1 MSPKKSNHKVINQEA
16 SGVTAT
22 TGEATVATAGPTST
36 DKALTAGP
44 TSTDQALTAAN
55 LVVSA
60 APVGTDAQG
69 SAAATLMEIDD
80 PIVTTSQDAINGDSS
95 ASSSSVG
102 NIHGDIPRT
111 SVSTDA
117 INGDASG
124 NFAVLAEVHGSQ
136 ASSVRASSNIHGNTA
151 ASVGDANVDNASA
164 TFYHIPVPQGF
175 ATPISSDERLTLMN
189 EIERL
194 RLMVFK
200 TTIQSIGCPQGSIIP
215 ANLGVLRN
223 QLEMAERTYELVFGK
238 TESTLVPNETPYFQ
252 WRGHFFN
259 KRRAVFATPNDCLD
273 HFELVLQAHR
283 LSIHD
288 NWERIVPAKLSTGM
302 ARWYTSMVAKQGRLT
317 WSEFRTAVIN
327 KYGRSSIDMRD
338 EAREQLE
345 RLVYQQGE
353 AFNQFVDKFQ
363 QLRNQAEIQD
373 EDCIVRYLIKA
384 LPEEL
389 ANYTKFSLNTNS
401 DKEEITVDLAVNKIT
416 AIYNA
421 LFKDKWERER
431 EKATSVTSSASILIN
446 NSGTKV
452 TSHSTKRCIYHPNAH
467 NHRTK
472 DCKAS
477 DNMKKRIDAAQRKF
491 GEVNTR
497 ICHDCKEPGWT
508 PAHRAV
514 CKMKNNQ
521 PRFRNKVVKKTI
533 VPVPNQQADYNSDDN
548 MDTDTE
554 SDEQNMTFAAMNIKD
569 CEYQYMNEPP
579 RNLLNKNSII
589 LPITLENNDIKVRT
603 YFLLDTGS
611 SFSCISPKLAKIL
624 EVKINKDIKGT
635 IKTCKKDTVIDRIG
649 STEEDIKIIYNSRQC
664 YSKLEIFDIFSDIDV
679 VIGMDLIMQIG
690 ITISNMA
697 MDWDDDNNPE
707 IPAIDPNPYTPND
720 SPYGTEAERA
730 HFTKEIEPYIK
741 ANKNIDPKAYC
752 NIPGSTLELHIL
764 KHHENKMYKP
774 QWPLEEKFLPAI
786 KEQMATWISNG
797 VIQPAPPG
805 TPYNSPIFCVRKKTS
820 TGEYA
825 PGVYRV
831 VVDCRAV
838 NAALDPD
845 KSDRFPL
852 PLISTLHRKMSEHA
866 IFSVLDLSQC
876 FHSFRLESASRKYV
890 SFIDPTTGLQWSF
903 RNCPM
908 GLLPISSFVQRHLT
922 NLFSDLSSVT
932 TNFIDDIT
940 VHTEADMET
949 HLKYVKIVIDRL
961 TKANLKINHAK
972 THFAQRSI
980 NILGFCLSEKGL
992 ALDSRKVSN
1001 VLDWDPK
1008 VANSKEL
1015 QSRLGLIN
1023 YFRGNLPRLS
1033 TLTAPLDAIK
1043 NAPDIDKV
1051 WTEDH
1056 TIAMT
1061 NIQQLLVSSPI
1072 ISAPNLAYPFCLVTD
1087 ASAYGIGAC
1096 LYQVIKKRIYYNG
1109 FIARKLS
1116 ASEQRYG
1123 SSKRELLAVVYAFNK
1138 FRQWL
1143 WGEKFHLFLDNR
1155 GLLYLHSQEKL
1166 TRMIENFYDT
1176 IFEFHFD
1183 ITYCMGMDNILADR
1197 LSRIFVPG
1205 TKKLE
1210 GCGSLARRATVI
1222 KRTLDPIESTNNKN
1236 LHEAKKQKK
1245 GSKSKDI
1252 ILHPINQSTQ
1262 GTEINDMENN
1272 VNKENTNSNTVSS
1285 ALTETA
1291 NSDSKDN
1298 RELFIYASHLDI
1310 YEVPKSEAQKQEL
1323 LEKSHLLGHYGIT
1336 AMEQVIHEDYQ
1347 MHWKGLRKDI
1357 ERYVKNC
1364 SKCRVFNIG
1373 RHVYHP
1379 PKNHTADSVGD
1390 HWVFDLGTFD
1400 VTTPRGNN
1408 FILVA
1413 MDLFSRFIV
1422 LRALPNKTATTVAK
1436 EIVSIFSLFGYPK
1449 ILSHDN
1455 GKEFSSQ
1462 LLESIAANAQ
1472 IEQRLSLPWCP
1483 LGNSACEAAVKSS
1496 KAIIIKMLDG
1506 CAENWDLYLDGTAY
1520 SLNLHKS
1527 RLHGMKPFVVM
1538 FARLPNELKD
1548 YSEVEISLPEQTLN
1562 AKALKDKIKRIDKIL
1577 VPAIKEQIVKTQ
1589 KADNAYFMK
1598 RHKILKN
1605 PFPIGAS
1612 VMIKN
1617 VESKNSKTDPKY
1629 EGVFYIHG
1637 YTKNGSYI
1645 LKDET
1650 DTFLSRDVPTSHIK
1664 LINENPPPPEPAD
1677 KRYEVEAILKH
1688 KGKAPNYQY
1697 LVTWKDYNSSY
1708 DSWETPELFD
1718 SKKPIEQYWARV
1730 GAPEKSSGKKQR
1742 APKSINKRKIA
1753 TREERSTKRHAR
1765 LIENRRPSSL

>member
-1 MSPKKSNHKVINQEA
+1 M
-16 SGVTAT
+16 
-22 TGEATVATAGPTST
+22 
-36 DKALTAGP
+36 
-44 TSTDQALTAAN
+44 
-55 LVVSA
+55 
-60 APVGTDAQG
+60 
-69 SAAATLMEIDD
+69 
-80 PIVTTSQDAINGDSS
+80 
-95 ASSSSVG
+95 
-102 NIHGDIPRT
+102 
-111 SVSTDA
+111 
-117 INGDASG
+117 
-124 NFAVLAEVHGSQ
+124 
-136 ASSVRASSNIHGNTA
+136 
-151 ASVGDANVDNASA
+151 
-164 TFYHIPVPQGF
+164 
-175 ATPISSDERLTLMN
+175 
-189 EIERL
+189 
-194 RLMVFK
+194 
-200 TTIQSIGCPQGSIIP
+200 
-215 ANLGVLRN
+215 
-223 QLEMAERTYELVFGK
+223 
-238 TESTLVPNETPYFQ
+238 
-252 WRGHFFN
+252 
-259 KRRAVFATPNDCLD
+259 KRR
-273 HFELVLQAHR
+273 
-283 LSIHD
+283 
-288 NWERIVPAKLSTGM
+288 
-302 ARWYTSMVAKQGRLT
+302 
-317 WSEFRTAVIN
+317 
-327 KYGRSSIDMRD
+327 ID
-338 EAREQLE
+338 
-345 RLVYQQGE
+345 
-353 AFNQFVDKFQ
+353 
-363 QLRNQAEIQD
+363 
-373 EDCIVRYLIKA
+373 
-384 LPEEL
+384 
-389 ANYTKFSLNTNS
+389 
-401 DKEEITVDLAVNKIT
+401 
-416 AIYNA
+416 
-421 LFKDKWERER
+421 
-431 EKATSVTSSASILIN
+431 SAQ
-446 NSGTKV
+446 K
-452 TSHSTKRCIYHPNAH
+452 
-467 NHRTK
+467 
-472 DCKAS
+472 
-477 DNMKKRIDAAQRKF
+477 KF
-491 GEVNTR
+491 GGNNARV
-497 ICHDCKEPGWT
+497 CHDCKEPGWT
-508 PAHRAV
+508 PAHKAI
-514 CKMKNNQ
+514 CKMKRSQNK
-521 PRFRNKVVKKTI
+521 FRNKGAQKTI
-533 VPVPNQQADYNSDDN
+533 VPVPNQQAEYNSDDN

-554 SDEQNMTFAAMNIKD
+554 ADEQNMTFAAMHIKD
-569 CEYQYMNEPP
+569 CEYQYTNEPP
-579 RNLLNKNSII
+579 HNLLNKNSII
-589 LPITLENNDIKVRT
+589 LPITLENNGIKVRT
-603 YFLLDTGS
+603 YFLMDTGS
-611 SFSCISPKLAKIL
+611 SFSCISPKLTKTL
-624 EVKINKDIKGT
+624 EVKINKDIKGS

-649 STEEDIKIIYNSRQC
+649 STEEDIKITYNSRQC
-664 YSKLEIFDIFSDIDV
+664 HAKFEIFDIFSDIDV

-730 HFTKEIEPYIK
+730 HFMKEIEPYIE

-764 KHHENKMYKP
+764 KDHEHKMYKP

-786 KEQMATWISNG
+786 KEQMATWIKNG

-845 KSDRFPL
+845 RLDRFPL
-852 PLISTLHRKMSEHA
+852 PLISSLHRKMSKHS
-866 IFSVLDLSQC
+866 IYTVLDLSQC
-876 FHSFRLESASRKYV
+876 FHSFRIKSSSRKFV
-890 SFIDPTTGLQWSF
+890 SFVDPNTGLQWSF

-922 NLFSDLSSVT
+922 SLFSDLNSVT

-940 VHTEADMET
+940 VHTESDMET
-949 HLKYVKIVIDRL
+949 HLKYVKMVIDRL

-1001 VLDWDPK
+1001 VLDWNPK
-1008 VANSKEL
+1008 VANCKEL

-1051 WTEDH
+1051 WTEEH
-1056 TIAMT
+1056 TTAMT
-1061 NIQQLLVSSPI
+1061 NIQHLLVSSPV

-1096 LYQVIKKRIYYNG
+1096 LYQVINKRIFYNG

-1166 TRMIENFYDT
+1166 TRMIENFYET

-1183 ITYCMGMDNILADR
+1183 ITYTMGMDNILADR

-1210 GCGSLARRATVI
+1210 GCGSLAKRATVT
-1222 KRTLDPIESTNNKN
+1222 KRTLNPIESIDDTD
-1236 LHEAKKQKK
+1236 LHKAKKQKK
-1245 GSKSKDI
+1245 DTDDI
-1252 ILHPINQSTQ
+1252 IPDLINQRTQ
-1262 GTEINDMENN
+1262 CTETNDTENN
-1272 VNKENTNSNTVSS
+1272 GNKNIIHHSETKSS
-1285 ALTETA
+1285 AITTTA
-1291 NSDSKDN
+1291 NSNSN
-1298 RELFIYASHLDI
+1298 ENNELFIYASHLDI
-1310 YEVPKSEAQKQEL
+1310 YEIPKSEEQKQEL

-1357 ERYVKNC
+1357 EQYVKNC

-1422 LRALPNKTATTVAK
+1422 LRAIPNKTATTVAK

-1462 LLESIAANAQ
+1462 LLEIIAANAQ

-1548 YSEVEISLPEQTLN
+1548 YSDVEISLPEQTLN
-1562 AKALKDKIKRIDKIL
+1562 AKELKAKIKRIDKIL

-1617 VESKNSKTDPKY
+1617 VESKNSKTDPRY

-1650 DTFLSRDVPTSHIK
+1650 NTFLSRDVPTSHIK
-1664 LINENPPPPEPAD
+1664 LINENPSPPEPAD

-1688 KGKAPNYQY
+1688 RGKAPSYEY
-1697 LVTWKDYNSSY
+1697 LVTWKDYDSSY
-1708 DSWETPELFD
+1708 DSWEAAELFD
-1718 SKKPIEQYWARV
+1718 SKEPIKLYWSRV
-1730 GAPEKSSGKKQR
+1730 GAPNKSSGKKSR
-1742 APKSINKRKIA
+1742 APKSINKRKVA

-1765 LIENRRPSSL
+1765 LIENKRPSSQ